1 MIFDSLHVD
10 PATFER
16 HTGWALKPEGACKGD
31 RCVPLPAA
39 AIPDGQVDVRAL
51 AARLGMPL
59 VRDEGAGLWALGPEA
74 GGRAL
79 AEAQAPDFA
88 LPDLA
93 GREFRLSALRGRKVL
108 LVAWASW

>member
-1 MIFDSLHVD
+1 MILDSLHVD
-10 PATFER
+10 PVAFAR
-16 HTGWALKPEGACKGD
+16 QTGWAIKPEGACKGA

-39 AIPDGQVDVRAL
+39 ATPDGQVDVRVL
-51 AARLGMPL
+51 AERLGMPL
-59 VRDEGAGLWALGPEA
+59 VRDAGSGLWSLGPEA

-79 AEAQAPDFA
+79 TDARAPDFA

-93 GREFRLSALRGRKVL
+93 GREFRLGALRGRKVL